1 MNIGLFVWQESFQE
15 DIPMKT
21 PMQFYNKLQF
31 NGNDNMYWT
40 PESTVSELYDQLASE
55 YYREISRDQVT

>member
-1 MNIGLFVWQESFQE
+1 
-15 DIPMKT
+15 MKT